1 MRLAPAGAGSAKISL
16 AAGIDETVGWFFF
29 GGEPMYPG
37 TYGATGSGAE
47 YVDDT
52 RFAGNGVLRVLHGK
66 AKGTLIRVH

>member
-1 MRLAPAGAGSAKISL
+1 
-16 AAGIDETVGWFFF
+16 
-29 GGEPMYPG
+29 MYPG